1 MAWRRRRILQA
12 TGSGIIVLA
21 LGRSFA
27 ASAAEPYRV
36 GALNPITGAGSPYGS
51 GIQKS
56 IIFSADEGNAAI
68 GAACRK
74 LEIYAQDSQTSPE
87 APALAPKKL
96 IKGNKVQSNLRT
108 HSAGVTP
115 TVLSLLA

>member
-56 IIFSADEGNAAI
+56 IIFSADEVNAAI
-68 GAACRK
+68 GAAGRK
-74 LEIYAQDSQTSPE
+74 LEIYAKPVSSP
-87 APALAPKKL
+87 PR
-96 IKGNKVQSNLRT
+96 SSSR
-108 HSAGVTP
+108 
-115 TVLSLLA
+115 